1 MTHKQKIRDFL
12 GNTIE
17 QIEKQ
22 EDLQLR
28 FNGLLGIADVIDETL
43 EDLKLDLGGLRALI
57 EINKIVG
64 DK

>member
-1 MTHKQKIRDFL
+1 MTHKQNVRDFL

-28 FNGLLGIADVIDETL
+28 FNGLLGIANVINETL

-57 EINKIVG
+57 EINKN
-64 DK
+64 KE

>member
-1 MTHKQKIRDFL
+1 MTHKQKVRDFL
-12 GNTIE
+12 GDTIE

-28 FNGLLGIADVIDETL
+28 FNGLLGIADVIHETL

-57 EINKIVG
+57 EINKN
-64 DK
+64 KE